1 MSQTITKR
9 LQGDTKMGRMY
20 MSANELDRLLIMEK
34 VCKKEIK
41 LNKAVAISKSHKP
54 KVPRVD

>member
-1 MSQTITKR
+1 
-9 LQGDTKMGRMY
+9 MY